1 MIYDCFIFNNEVE
14 LLELRLN
21 ILDPY
26 VDKFV
31 LTEGDTTFSG
41 LPKESVY
48 LQNKERFAKWEDK
61 IIHNFIEIPDLPTTW
76 DREIY
81 SRN

>member
-1 MIYDCFIFNNEVE
+1 M
-14 LLELRLN
+14 N

-41 LPKESVY
+41 SPKESVY

-76 DREIY
+76 DRRSILVTHQFLWEFLRMMI
-81 SRN
+81 